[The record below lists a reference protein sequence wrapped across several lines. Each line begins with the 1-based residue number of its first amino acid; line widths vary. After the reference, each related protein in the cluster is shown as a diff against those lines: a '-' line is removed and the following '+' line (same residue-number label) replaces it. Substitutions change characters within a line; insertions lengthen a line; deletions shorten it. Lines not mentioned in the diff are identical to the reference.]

1 MKYKIY
7 DNSIN
12 FSGNQ
17 TTLNRLSEILKLE
30 ITNKIE
36 DNIIGIHAYKF
47 GSKLEEHYKQLK
59 TNKKINFILILGGTD
74 IYEYLNCDKYYDTIY
89 RTIKDSKY
97 IISFNEF
104 MKHHIIAKFNIDE
117 NKIKI
122 IPQSVPKLI
131 IEKYDFYNINSNILN
146 YNKKFIMVGNLR
158 QVKEPSFLFNYFEK
172 SKNYCLIMIGKMLDI
187 KYKFPKNVYHV
198 DGLCKPKIYS
208 IMTKSDGLIN
218 TSKSEGQSISILEAL
233 KLKCPVY
240 VRNIEGNSAIIK
252 HGYNGYIF
260 NNQEDFLNIV
270 NLTTENIIKN
280 GYNYVNKYHNIDIE
294 IEKYKKIL

>member
-47 GSKLEEHYKQLK
+47 GNKLEEYYKKSK
-59 TNKKINFILILGGTD
+59 TIKKINFILILGGTD
-74 IYEYLNCDKYYDTIY
+74 IYEYLNYDKYYEIIYKTIE
-89 RTIKDSKY
+89 DAKY
-97 IISFNEF
+97 IISFNQF
-104 MKHHIIAKFNIDE
+104 MKDNILGRFNIYE

-122 IPQSVPKLI
+122 IAQSVPKLI
-131 IEKYDFYNINSNILN
+131 IEKYDFCNINLSILN
-146 YNKKFIMVGNLR
+146 YKKKFIMVGNLR
-158 QVKEPSFLFNYFEK
+158 EVKEPSFLFNYFEK
-172 SKNYCLIMIGKMLDI
+172 SSNYCLILIGKMLDV
-187 KYKFPKNVYHV
+187 KYTLPKNVYHIN
-198 DGLCKPKIYS
+198 GLYKDKIYS
-208 IMTKSDGLIN
+208 IMDKVDGLIN
-218 TSKSEGQSISILEAL
+218 TSKSEGQAITILEAL

-240 VRNIEGNSAIIK
+240 VRNNEGNRAIIK

-260 NNQEDFLNIV
+260 NNEEDFSNIV
-270 NLTTENIIKN
+270 DLSINNIIKN
-280 GYNYVNKYHNIDIE
+280 GYDYVNKYHNIDIE
-294 IEKYKKIL
+294 IEMFNKML